1 MGIPDSKISNTP
13 GDSGYNP
20 YRYAQLHPSPEV
32 ARLLAEDK
40 AKFSA
45 IRAVESAQLLA
56 KLIQQDRASTGET
69 TLTTDVLHL
78 EQGFPCPEPYCA
90 DVKQNRRLISPAL

>member
-1 MGIPDSKISNTP
+1 MSLYDNEIETNPQL
-13 GDSGYNP
+13 NP

-40 AKFSA
+40 AKFEA

-78 EQGFPCPEPYCA
+78 EQGFPCPEPCTS
-90 DVKQNRRLISPAL
+90 DEPVNWTKDRRKRL